1 MSCRCQ
7 CDLEFGVGPVM
18 HDGRSSMFDDW
29 SLCSVGSGMGAL
41 WHCVASG
48 KWQVGVVG
56 RGRSRHYRLCEPH
69 SCQSLKSDL
78 FDSRVGGPDAFS
90 LGIFAFNMPIVLSV
104 NLCCRNSG
112 SRRDGLT
119 VTHAVIFLMH
129 AWSFIRDIAYDS
141 YYPRYED

>member
-1 MSCRCQ
+1 M
-7 CDLEFGVGPVM
+7 
-18 HDGRSSMFDDW
+18 
-29 SLCSVGSGMGAL
+29 AL
-41 WHCVASG
+41 RG

-119 VTHAVIFLMH
+119 VAHAVIFLMH
-129 AWSFIRDIAYDS
+129 AWSFIRTSPTIPITPGMRIEAGIS
-141 YYPRYED
+141 LQGPKA